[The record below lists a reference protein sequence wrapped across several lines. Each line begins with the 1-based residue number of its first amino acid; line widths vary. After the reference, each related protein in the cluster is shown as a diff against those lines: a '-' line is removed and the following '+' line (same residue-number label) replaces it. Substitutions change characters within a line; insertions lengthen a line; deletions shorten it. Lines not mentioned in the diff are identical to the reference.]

1 MPLIKI
7 KDFNPNYRQDAF
19 DGEDVKGLDVYAG
32 KTAEKIGKIHD
43 VLVDEQGRFRY
54 FVIDTGFWVFGK
66 QVLLP
71 VGRCQVDAK
80 AQRIYA
86 IGIAT
91 KEQAEKLPEYHESM
105 TVDYDYEER
114 VRQVYRTPRGVT
126 APLEAPTV
134 VRETY
139 QSPPPKTVPQPR
151 VTSKSIQ
158 ASNQVQT
165 ASYDHQNYTYEHDPA
180 LYEMNEQDHQKLRL
194 YEERLIAKK
203 SRYKTGEVAI
213 GKRVETET
221 ARVSIP
227 IEKERVV
234 IERKTP
240 NVEAIVSP
248 SNVDFREGEVVHL
261 DVYEE
266 TADIRKQ
273 AFVREEVSVRKEVE
287 RDIVDTTET
296 LRREELEV
304 DVDGKPV
311 FKDS

>member
-54 FVIDTGFWVFGK
+54 FVIDTGFWIFGK

-114 VRQVYRTPRGVT
+114 VRHVYRTPT
-126 APLEAPTV
+126 LDTSASLESPTV
-134 VRETY
+134 SKGTS
-139 QSPPPKTVPQPR
+139 QSSPKTVPLRSTSQPH
-151 VTSKSIQ
+151 
-158 ASNQVQT
+158 QT
-165 ASYDHQNYTYEHDPA
+165 HRPSHDHNSYTYAHEPA

-194 YEERLIAKK
+194 YEERLIANK
-203 SRYKTGEVAI
+203 SRHKTGEVAI

-221 ARVSIP
+221 ARISIP
-227 IEKERVV
+227 VEKERVV

-240 NVEAIVSP
+240 NVEAVVTP
-248 SNVDFREGEVVHL
+248 SNVDFREGEVVHMN
-261 DVYEE
+261 VYEE
-266 TADIRKQ
+266 TADVRKQ
-273 AFVREEVSVRKEVE
+273 AFVREEISVRKEVE